1 MHEKTWGRVK
11 FLINM
16 MFSRLN
22 KLDGPIFEGVYIR
35 GDGGGGLIFG
45 MLIGLDIW
53 EAYIRRKHI
62 NGILLY
68 I

>member
-1 MHEKTWGRVK
+1 MK

-35 GDGGGGLIFG
+35 GGGEGGGGGLIFG
-45 MLIGLDIW
+45 MLIGLDIS
-53 EAYIRRKHI
+53 EAFIRRKHI